1 MQNKILVK
9 VMHLVNDVNQRKTV
23 AFVAMR
29 GLSVISNYIFSLLLI
44 KLFSSQDYGIFVEAL
59 SILMIL
65 CVLLKFGIDVHF
77 VKIFSDFKANG
88 VPRWTQKIERKVF
101 YISIIIALILIIVF
115 QFSNFFPGTK
125 YGITM
130 IILSIPVMVMVHLNS
145 SKLRAISSIIKYAF
159 LNITGRIFLSLCV
172 LCVLYFVSNEVSVD
186 VIYSS
191 HFVAISILFIFS
203 VLWTKREFSL
213 NNNSSQA
220 IPLSFSSYNKP
231 LMLKSYVT
239 VLFLWGDRFFL
250 SLICAPDQVAK
261 YDIGLKVAMLM
272 MIAIEALKATYAPV
286 IARSFNNK
294 TSLSKHVKRSSF
306 VGFFSSVIILSLL
319 LIFGRD
325 ILALFGPEFIYSYP
339 IVIVIS
345 TGYFISSFF
354 GQADSVI
361 EMSGLANYYIKPYF
375 ILIGIGLLVG
385 VSLSF
390 KLGALGMAIGFSI
403 SNILFQLCAS
413 IIVYNKLKINTT
425 PIQ

>member
-1 MQNKILVK
+1 MLNKILVK
-9 VMHLVNDVNQRKTV
+9 AIRLLNDVNQKK
-23 AFVAMR
+23 AISFVVMR
-29 GLSVISNYIFSLLLI
+29 GLSVISNYIFSLLII

-77 VKIFSDFKANG
+77 VKIFSSFKSIG
-88 VPRWTQKIERKVF
+88 VPRWIQKLERKVF
-101 YISIIIALILIIVF
+101 YISTIVALLLIIIF
-115 QFSNFFPGTK
+115 QFSNLFPGTK

-159 LNITGRIFLSLCV
+159 LNITGRIFLSLFV
-172 LCVLYFVSNEVSVD
+172 LCILYFVFNEVSAD
-186 VIYSS
+186 IIYSS
-191 HFVAISILFIFS
+191 HFVAISILFLFSIF
-203 VLWTKREFSL
+203 WTKKEFSL
-213 NNNSSQA
+213 NKGSNEST
-220 IPLSFSSYNKP
+220 PLSFSSYNKP

-250 SLICAPDQVAK
+250 SLICTPDQVAK
-261 YDIGLKVAMLM
+261 YDIGLKVAML

-286 IARSFNNK
+286 IARSLNDK
-294 TSLSKHVKRSSF
+294 ISLSKHVKRSSF

-325 ILALFGPEFIYSYP
+325 VLALFGSEFIYSYP

-345 TGYFISSFF
+345 SGYFISSFF

-375 ILIGIGLLVG
+375 ILIGIGLLIG

-390 KLGALGMAIGFSI
+390 KFGALGMAIGFSI

-413 IIVYNKLKINTT
+413 RIVYSKLKINTT

>member
-1 MQNKILVK
+1 MLNKILVK
-9 VMHLVNDVNQRKTV
+9 AMRLINDVNQRKTIS
-23 AFVAMR
+23 FVAMR
-29 GLSVISNYIFSLLLI
+29 GLSVVSNYIFSLLLI
-44 KLFSSQDYGIFVEAL
+44 KLFSSKDYGIFVEAL

-65 CVLLKFGIDVHF
+65 SVLLKFGIDVHF
-77 VKIFSDFKANG
+77 VKIFSDFKSIG
-88 VPRWTQKIERKVF
+88 VPRWIQKLERKVF
-101 YISIIIALILIIVF
+101 YISIIIALLLIIIF
-115 QFSNFFPGTK
+115 QYFNLFPGTK

-130 IILSIPVMVMVHLNS
+130 IILSIPIIVMVHLNS

-159 LNITGRIFLSLCV
+159 LNITGRIFLSLFV
-172 LCVLYFVSNEVSVD
+172 LCVLYFIFNEASVD
-186 VIYSS
+186 IIYSS
-191 HFVAISILFIFS
+191 HFVAIFILFLLS
-203 VLWTKREFSL
+203 VFWTKKEFSF
-213 NNNSSQA
+213 NKNSSEVT
-220 IPLSFSSYNKP
+220 PLSFSSYNKP

-250 SLICAPDQVAK
+250 SLICMPDQVAK

-286 IARSFNNK
+286 IARSLK
-294 TSLSKHVKRSSF
+294 DKISLSKHVKRSSF

-325 ILALFGPEFIYSYP
+325 VLALFGSEFIYSYP
-339 IVIVIS
+339 IVIVII

-375 ILIGIGLLVG
+375 VLIGLGLLIGIL
-385 VSLSF
+385 LSF

-413 IIVYNKLKINTT
+413 RIVYNKLKINTT

>member
-1 MQNKILVK
+1 MLNKILVK
-9 VMHLVNDVNQRKTV
+9 AMRLINDVNQRKTIS
-23 AFVAMR
+23 FVAMR
-29 GLSVISNYIFSLLLI
+29 GLSVVSNYIFSLLLI
-44 KLFSSQDYGIFVEAL
+44 KLFSSKDYGIFVEAL

-65 CVLLKFGIDVHF
+65 SVLLKFGIDVHF
-77 VKIFSDFKANG
+77 VKIFSDFKSIG
-88 VPRWTQKIERKVF
+88 VPRWIQKLERKVF
-101 YISIIIALILIIVF
+101 YISIIIALLLIIIF
-115 QFSNFFPGTK
+115 QYFNLFPGTK

-130 IILSIPVMVMVHLNS
+130 IILSIPVIVMVHLNS

-159 LNITGRIFLSLCV
+159 LNITGRIFLSLFV
-172 LCVLYFVSNEVSVD
+172 LCVLYFIFNEASVD
-186 VIYSS
+186 IIYSS
-191 HFVAISILFIFS
+191 HFVAIFILFLLS
-203 VLWTKREFSL
+203 VFWTKKEFSF
-213 NNNSSQA
+213 NKNSSEVT
-220 IPLSFSSYNKP
+220 PLSFSSYNKP

-250 SLICAPDQVAK
+250 SLICMPDQVAK

-286 IARSFNNK
+286 IARSLNDK
-294 TSLSKHVKRSSF
+294 ISLSKHVKRSSF

-325 ILALFGPEFIYSYP
+325 VLALFGSEFIYSYP

-375 ILIGIGLLVG
+375 VLIGLGLLIGIL
-385 VSLSF
+385 LSF

-413 IIVYNKLKINTT
+413 RIVYNKLKINTT